1 MEKFYITSSIPYVN
15 ASPHIGHALEYT
27 QTDVIARYQSL
38 LGKEVTLG
46 TGTDEN
52 SLKNVRAAELR
63 HISTAQLCAENSQV
77 FRNLLKS
84 MNILKGPFV
93 RSSVKEE
100 HWSGVYK
107 LWEACKKNGDIYSKK
122 YRGLYCVGCEA
133 FYTEGELIDGKC
145 PNHNT
150 RPDEVEEE
158 NYFFRLSRYQEKIE
172 EIIKSGEYMILPQER
187 KNEILSFIDSGLE
200 DFSISRSVSR
210 AHGWG
215 IPIPGDQGQIFYVW
229 FDALAVYL
237 TSAGY
242 GKNEEEFGKIWP
254 ADVHVIGKDII
265 RFHAV
270 YWPAMLL
277 SAGLALPKRLFVHG
291 FLTVEGKKMS
301 KSLGNVISP
310 FEIMDKYGADGMRYY
325 LIRDIST
332 FEDGNFSQEGI
343 RDRYNKELVGDL
355 GNLVNRVLTIAEKSG
370 ISVFEGKA
378 ELAEDLHL
386 DDILRDMD
394 KGNLH
399 EALERIMEFVR
410 SCNAYVNMKEPWKKS
425 GSELGSIL
433 YNLLEALRISA
444 ILLYPFIPETAEKI
458 SAKIGI
464 DAGTFKIKDCSFKER
479 FEGSLSRGGLLFR
492 KIE

>member
-27 QTDVIARYQSL
+27 QTDVIARYHSL
-38 LGKEVTLG
+38 LGEDVTLG

-63 HISTAQLCAENSQV
+63 SISTAQLCAENSEV
-77 FRNLLKS
+77 FRNLLKR
-84 MNILKGPFV
+84 MNVLKGPFV

-100 HWSGVYK
+100 HWAGVYK
-107 LWEACKKNGDIYSKK
+107 IWETCKKNGDIYSKK

-150 RPDEVEEE
+150 RPEEIEEE

-172 EIIKSGEYMILPQER
+172 EIIRSGEYMILPQER

-242 GKNEEEFGKIWP
+242 GKNEEEFKRLWP

-277 SAGLALPKRLFVHG
+277 SAGLALPKKLFVHG
-291 FLTVEGKKMS
+291 FLTVEGRKMS

-332 FEDGNFSQEGI
+332 FGDGNFSQEGI
-343 RDRYNKELVGDL
+343 KDRYNKELVGDL
-355 GNLVNRVLTIAEKSG
+355 GNLVNRVLTIAERSG
-370 ISVFEGKA
+370 KTVFEGKI
-378 ELAEDLHL
+378 ELSENLHL
-386 DDILRDMD
+386 DDILKNMNE
-394 KGNLH
+394 GNLH
-399 EALERIMEFVR
+399 EALEKIMEFVR
-410 SCNAYVNMKEPWKKS
+410 SCNAYVNIKEPWKKS
-425 GSELGSIL
+425 GAELDSVL

-444 ILLYPFIPETAEKI
+444 ILLHPFIPETAEKI
-458 SAKIGI
+458 LAKIGV
-464 DAGTFKIKDCSFKER
+464 DTGTFRIQDCSFRKK
-479 FEGSLSRGGLLFR
+479 FAGNLSRGELLFR